1 MKICLCIYILILQ
14 IESSDFALIIYT
26 AVSKM
31 LFLGYLKGPL
41 FNCVFNYFFY
51 LIDKASVP
59 NFADDNSLSAF
70 EANINNLKLILK
82 SESKTGISRF
92 QSIQMIV
99 NSGKF
104 QGIIIDKKKNKIILL
119 NTSLLIRKI

>member
-1 MKICLCIYILILQ
+1 
-14 IESSDFALIIYT
+14 
-26 AVSKM
+26 M

-41 FNCVFNYFFY
+41 FNSVFNYFFY

-70 EANINNLKLILK
+70 ESNINNLKLILK

-92 QSIQMIV
+92 QSIEMIV

-104 QGIIIDKKKNKIILL
+104 QDIIIDKKKNNKIILL